1 MNHFDVL
8 VVGGGPAGSAAAIS
22 CAQRGLRVAQ
32 LEGQGFP
39 RFRPGESLHPGIEP
53 LLQQLGV
60 ADQVCSQGTI
70 RFPGQWVQWDGPPRF
85 SGFGEDL
92 AGPWLGFQIARA
104 RLDAELLQRA
114 EMLGVRVL
122 QPCRARRLLT
132 HDRRVIG
139 LESDSGPL
147 FAPYLID
154 ASGATGWL
162 SRQFS
167 LKVRRHSP
175 QLIARYGYLK
185 GCIDPYEQTPHLR
198 ADPDGWTWVARVED
212 QLLHW
217 TRLCFDKSSP
227 KSRSVPEHLQRLPF
241 AGSIRGADVSW
252 RISAALAGAG
262 FFTVGDAAS
271 VLDPAASHG
280 VLKALMTGMQ
290 AAQAVFDCLQQPDVQ
305 YEAQAQYS
313 RWVRDWFERDL
324 MQMHRFYGAHPCPPD
339 WLEHSARSV
348 S

>member
-1 MNHFDVL
+1 VNHFDVL

-39 RFRPGESLHPGIEP
+39 RSRPGESLHPGIEP

-85 SGFGEDL
+85 CGFGEDL

-104 RLDAELLQRA
+104 RLDAVLLQQA
-114 EMLGVRVL
+114 AMLGVRVL
-122 QPCRARRLLT
+122 QPCQARRLLT

-147 FAPYLID
+147 FAPYVID

-162 SRQFS
+162 GRQLS
-167 LKVRRHSP
+167 STVRRHSP
-175 QLIARYGYLK
+175 QLIVRYGYLK
-185 GCIDPYEQTPHLR
+185 GCIHPYEQSPHLL
-198 ADPDGWTWVARVED
+198 ADVYGWTWIARVED

-217 TRLCFDKSSP
+217 TRLCFDKTLSL
-227 KSRSVPEHLQRLPF
+227 SRTAPEHLRRLPRV
-241 AGSIRGADVSW
+241 GPIRGADVSW
-252 RISAALAGAG
+252 RISAAPAGAG

-280 VLKALMTGMQ
+280 VLKALMTGIQ
-290 AAQAVFDCLQQPDVQ
+290 AALTVFDGLQQPVFQ

-313 RWVRDWFERDL
+313 RWLRDWFERDL
-324 MQMHRFYGAHPCPPD
+324 VQMRRFYSAHPCPPD
-339 WLEHSARSV
+339 WLEHSTRSV